1 MLIHTDTFLHA
12 PVLWLCAALCW
23 CIPIAMIYP
32 SGAII
37 VESRPLD
44 RTFNATVPTFDP
56 TYLGANKS
64 FVGGLVPN
72 ALFQLDQF
80 ENYQ

>member
-1 MLIHTDTFLHA
+1 MLIHIDVFLHA

-64 FVGGLVPN
+64 FAGGLVPN

>member
-1 MLIHTDTFLHA
+1 
-12 PVLWLCAALCW
+12 
-23 CIPIAMIYP
+23 MIYP